1 MHGGGRKRGQLST
14 KVERGTVRPY
24 RDLPP
29 GLAIAGGG
37 NEGGDDGFISPN
49 ELPKRPD
56 WLTPAGEE
64 VWMDDI
70 GRVAAGRLSG
80 EADATMFGNY
90 CNLQG
95 AIIQAWRALAKGV
108 PGAKAPPP
116 TALSEVRKLQEML
129 GIAGVKSRIVK
140 GAPTG
145 GGSQASGNPFRN
157 YR

>member
-24 RDLPP
+24 RD
-29 GLAIAGGG
+29 IAS
-37 NEGGDDGFISPN
+37 EVIDPSLVAPN
-49 ELPKRPD
+49 ELPQRPD

-70 GRVAAGRLSG
+70 GRIAAGRLSG

-95 AIIQAWRALAKGV
+95 AIIQAWRALARGV
-108 PGAKAPPP
+108 PDAKAPPP

-145 GGSQASGNPFRN
+145 GGSKSSSPFGG